1 MQTAD
6 NVARWFLSRNAARA
20 LSGETDFISNLKL
33 QKLLYY
39 AQGIHIALYAE
50 PLFAEDVEAWQYGPV
65 VEAVYQKYKANGAD
79 GIKEFTPPEENFT
92 AKEETT
98 LQFVQNE
105 FGQFSAWKLAEMTH
119 AEMPWKDTPRNETIP
134 LERIQSYFKD
144 NYIEH
149 SC

>member
-39 AQGIHIALYAE
+39 AQGIHIALYDR
-50 PLFAEDVEAWQYGPV
+50 PLFLDSVEAWQYGPV
-65 VEAVYQKYKANGAD
+65 VDKIYQKYKANGSD
-79 GIKEFTPPEENFT
+79 GIKEFAPPEENFS
-92 AKEETT
+92 AKEEST
-98 LQFVQNE
+98 LQFVHNA
-105 FGQFSAWKLAEMTH
+105 FGQFSAWKLADMTH
-119 AEMPWKDTPRNETIP
+119 EESPWKDTPRNETIP

-144 NYIEH
+144 NYIEQT
-149 SC
+149 C